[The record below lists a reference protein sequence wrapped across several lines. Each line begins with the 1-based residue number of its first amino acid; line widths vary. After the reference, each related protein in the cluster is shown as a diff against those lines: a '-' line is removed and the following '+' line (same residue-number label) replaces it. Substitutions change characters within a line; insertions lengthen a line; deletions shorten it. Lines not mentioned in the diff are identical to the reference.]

1 MLGQAAG
8 PSMGGPSIVPGGVGA
23 LGTAFSLWVIV
34 ALYVAGVVMLAAGL
48 WMIRSREHE
57 PEPAREVP
65 KVGNLDT
72 RGGYA
77 RARAWVAGLTAATR
91 YAMGLSA
98 IALGYHL
105 VAWASPPAWFP
116 VSVPIERWWLVV
128 VGVAL
133 AVGGA
138 LFGDRIERRNVS

>member
-1 MLGQAAG
+1 MLV
-8 PSMGGPSIVPGGVGA
+8 GG
-23 LGTAFSLWVIV
+23 
-34 ALYVAGVVMLAAGL
+34 GL
-48 WMIRSREHE
+48 WMIRSRAHE
-57 PEPAREVP
+57 PERATEIP

-77 RARAWVAGLTAATR
+77 KDRAWVAGLTVATR
-91 YAMGLSA
+91 YAIGLSA

-128 VGVAL
+128 VGVGL
-133 AVGGA
+133 TIGGA